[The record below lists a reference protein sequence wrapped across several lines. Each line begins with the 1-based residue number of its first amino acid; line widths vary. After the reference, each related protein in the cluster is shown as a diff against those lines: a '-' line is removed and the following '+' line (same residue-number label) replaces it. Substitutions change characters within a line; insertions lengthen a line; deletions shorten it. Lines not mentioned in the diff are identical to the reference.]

1 VIHEVDESIRN
12 LLRLNLPIGTDVD
25 VAFDAP
31 TKDWASRRNAPTI
44 DIYLYD
50 IREDLR
56 RREVGRFDHR
66 SNGEVADRRQ
76 PPRWYKLS
84 YLVTAWTQRPEDE
97 HRLLAAML
105 QRFLLD
111 DRLPDAVLSGSLA
124 DLGYPIP
131 YTCGLPPPEDRALSD
146 VWSALGGE
154 LKPSLDLVVTAPFD
168 LGRTIPFGPPVLE
181 GPQLVV
187 AGAAKGTK
195 RGRGKGKAAAGDAA
209 DETAT
214 GDAAAGGAHA
224 AGAGGDSKAGGAAG
238 GRRAGPGEQARLA
251 AEERPGSRGGK
262 AGRRLFIT
270 ELPR

>member
-12 LLRLNLPIGTDVD
+12 LLRRNMPVGTDVE

-44 DIYLYD
+44 DVYLYD

-56 RREVGRFDHR
+56 RREIGRFDER
-66 SNGEVADRRQ
+66 GADGRVDQRLQ

-84 YLVTAWTQRPEDE
+84 YLLTAWTQRPEDE

-105 QRFLLD
+105 QRFLQD
-111 DRLPDAVLSGSLA
+111 DRLPESVLAGSLA

-131 YTCGLPPPEDRALSD
+131 YTCALPPPEDRALSD

-154 LKPSLDLVVTAPFD
+154 LKPSLDLVVIAPFD
-168 LGRTIPFGPPVLE
+168 LGREIPFGPPVLE

-187 AGAAKGTK
+187 AGGAAKATK
-195 RGRGKGKAAAGDAA
+195 RARGKAKAGAGEGEAAEAGAA
-209 DETAT
+209 TP
-214 GDAAAGGAHA
+214 AAA
-224 AGAGGDSKAGGAAG
+224 AGAGRP
-238 GRRAGPGEQARLA
+238 GRRSGSGGGSGSAEERRLA
-251 AEERPGSRGGK
+251 AETRSGARSGNS
-262 AGRRLFIT
+262 GRRIFIT
-270 ELPR
+270 ELPT